1 MRIVKQLAY
10 GALALLPLMAF
21 ASIRRPDVNAG
32 VPVPDRAVA
41 FRATPR
47 QVPPAFFMRSATP
60 HQIEARVMSFDRNH
74 DGAVARDELLERMQ
88 GLMER
93 DANRDGVLTPNE
105 IALQSGQLRPPAIV
119 RGFGGA
125 AYGFDEESEDASRAH
140 IDGALADLKLPKR
153 THERASTVVNR
164 FLDERA
170 RRASLEGQPVGPPAP
185 RSAVLKTRP
194 AVPAARGFR
203 GSRLRESERSEL
215 AMDLA
220 GVLNDEQCADFFAAV
235 SRRPVVKKSGFVGVR
250 TAFAGTE
257 IRRTNATVVV
267 RP

>member
-1 MRIVKQLAY
+1 MLAIKRLTF
-10 GALALLPLMAF
+10 GLFALFPMLVF
-21 ASIRRPDVNAG
+21 ASMSSHEVKVRTMKQEL
-32 VPVPDRAVA
+32 AVRFPA
-41 FRATPR
+41 QMSPRFARGATPDA
-47 QVPPAFFMRSATP
+47 VG
-60 HQIEARVMSFDRNH
+60 ARLMSFDRNH

-93 DANRDGVLTPNE
+93 DTNHDGLLTPNE

-119 RGFGGA
+119 RGFGGS

-170 RRASLEGQPVGPPAP
+170 RRASLEGQPVGPPTP
-185 RSAVLKTRP
+185 RSAVAKTRS
-194 AVPAARGFR
+194 AVPAVRGFR

-215 AMDLA
+215 AMGLA

-235 SRRPVVKKSGFVGVR
+235 SRRPVVKKSGFVGVH
-250 TAFAGTE
+250 TVFNAE
-257 IRRTNATVVV
+257 NRRTNATVVV